1 MSKQQKTT
9 RRKVVISSS
18 REKLKPTSSRARAT
32 QKSTKYPSLIFG
44 WENYKVMLVGIACIA
59 LGMILMLGG
68 DMPDPNQWD
77 ESVIYSFRRITLA
90 PLLILVGMGIEIYAI
105 FRK

>member
-1 MSKQQKTT
+1 MSKQQKSP

-18 REKLKPTSSRARAT
+18 REKLKPTSSRVRAA
-32 QKSTKYPSLIFG
+32 QKGPKYPSLIFG
-44 WENYKVMLVGIACIA
+44 WENYKVMLIGMACIA

-68 DMPDPNQWD
+68 DMPAPSQWD

-90 PLLILVGMGIEIYAI
+90 PLLILIGMGIEIYAI